1 MTKSLRTLFIF
12 GLTTLI
18 SFGQESPP
26 TESPP
31 KAEPEALGPGDH
43 TRTLQ
48 GDGWQRSYL
57 VHVPP
62 QYDPKKP
69 TPVVL
74 VFHGG
79 GSNAEQM
86 VRFCGLNEKADQ
98 EGFIAVYPQGTGR
111 FKRLLTWNGGNCC
124 GYAQSNKVD
133 DLAFTRALL
142 DDLAK
147 VANVDAKRIYA
158 TGMSNGAIMC
168 YPMAV
173 FLPLLGV
180 TPGGLVATLLRHL
193 LDVQFL
199 PGVE

>member
-1 MTKSLRTLFIF
+1 MTKSLRTLLIF

-31 KAEPEALGPGDH
+31 KVEPEALGPGDH

-48 GDGWQRSYL
+48 VDGRERSYL

-79 GSNAEQM
+79 GSNA
-86 VRFCGLNEKADQ
+86 RADGPILRPER
-98 EGFIAVYPQGTGR
+98 EGR
-111 FKRLLTWNGGNCC
+111 
-124 GYAQSNKVD
+124 
-133 DLAFTRALL
+133 
-142 DDLAK
+142 
-147 VANVDAKRIYA
+147 
-158 TGMSNGAIMC
+158 
-168 YPMAV
+168 
-173 FLPLLGV
+173 
-180 TPGGLVATLLRHL
+180 PGGLHRRLPPRHGTVQTAADLERRQLLRL
-193 LDVQFL
+193 R
-199 PGVE
+199 PVEQGR